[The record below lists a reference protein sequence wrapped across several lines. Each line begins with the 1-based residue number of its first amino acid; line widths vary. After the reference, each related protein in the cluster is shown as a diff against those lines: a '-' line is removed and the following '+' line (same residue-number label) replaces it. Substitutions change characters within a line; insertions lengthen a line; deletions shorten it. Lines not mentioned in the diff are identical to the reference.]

1 MSISKPETATVT
13 TKRTRTTT
21 TRGKTATATAA
32 ETTTSNSAKAASTTK
47 TTTTTIKL
55 HSHQIKTV
63 FVTNLYQSV
72 TVDDLYELFGLR
84 STSYLR
90 NNCHIEMDHFSNV
103 D

>member
-1 MSISKPETATVT
+1 MSVSKPETAAVT
-13 TKRTRTTT
+13 TKTTRTKTG
-21 TRGKTATATAA
+21 RCKTATTTAA

-47 TTTTTIKL
+47 TTTATTKL
-55 HSHQIKTV
+55 HSHQIKTA

-72 TVDDLYELFGLR
+72 TVDDLYELFGFR

-90 NNCHIEMDHFSNV
+90 NNCNIEMDHFSNV